1 MHVNIALFSIYLL
14 LCGTFTLQAKTTQ
27 DSSPGPWHPRTGTG
41 EVRAVWPRGK
51 IPHFKPAPEE
61 TIKDDG
67 SVART
72 HDVSIPTI
80 KIYPA
85 PQQKAPCPAVIICPG
100 GGYQILCIDKEG
112 SEIATYLN
120 QQGITGIVLKY
131 RVPRQYKAAK
141 ADIQRT
147 IRLMRANADK
157 LKIDPNR
164 IGVMGFSAGANL
176 AAVASTSWESS
187 AYSPIDAID
196 KLSCKPDFSILIY
209 PAYLNKTIK
218 GENTYELNF
227 ESNPALQNPPKIGPV
242 TPETPHTFIAQSND
256 DPYSNS
262 ALAYTIAL
270 RKAKVPV
277 ELHLYPTGGHGYG
290 LRQMGKATDEW
301 PNALK
306 RWISHEV
313 FKKPY

>member
-1 MHVNIALFSIYLL
+1 MRAKRTIVTLLIL
-14 LCGTFTLQAKTTQ
+14 LCGAFSIRAETTRN
-27 DSSPGPWHPRTGTG
+27 SPPGPWHPRTGAG
-41 EVRAVWPRGK
+41 EVRAVWPKGK
-51 IPHFKPAPEE
+51 IQHFKPAPEE

-67 SVART
+67 SVARA
-72 HDVSIPTI
+72 HNVSIPAI

-85 PQQKAPCPAVIICPG
+85 PQQKAPSPAVIICPG
-100 GGYQILCIDKEG
+100 GGYQILCTDKEG
-112 SEIATYLN
+112 GEIAKYLN
-120 QQGITGIVLKY
+120 RQGITGIVLKY
-131 RVPRQYKAAK
+131 RIPAQYKAAK

-147 IRLMRANADK
+147 IRLARANADK

-164 IGVMGFSAGANL
+164 IGVMGFSAGADL
-176 AAVASTSWESS
+176 AAVASTTWKSP

-196 KLSCKPDFSILIY
+196 ELSCKPNFTILIY

-218 GENTYELNF
+218 GERTYELNC
-227 ESNPALQNPPKIGPV
+227 EPNPSLQDPPKIGPV
-242 TPETPHTFIAQSND
+242 TPETPPTFIAQSQD

-290 LRQMGKATDEW
+290 LRHMGKPTDEW

-306 RWISHEV
+306 RWLTREV